1 MDYRLKNKN
10 GKYRWINDRGVP
22 FYDNSGQFIG
32 FIGSCMDVTEKIEG
46 QLMVK
51 MAQNDFLCNTYNRQY
66 AYQLLQDVFNRAKE
80 HHYPLTI
87 MMIDIDEFKAIND
100 QYGHAAGDL
109 ILTKIASSIK
119 SMLQSNDILG
129 RYGGDEFLVGLDH
142 KDKNDALRIAEAIKN
157 SLSTQL
163 FTLSMGNTIAITVS
177 IGIKS
182 LEKESTLDELINQA
196 DIYMYN
202 AKKEGRNRVIG

>member
-1 MDYRLKNKN
+1 
-10 GKYRWINDRGVP
+10 
-22 FYDNSGQFIG
+22 
-32 FIGSCMDVTEKIEG
+32 
-46 QLMVK
+46 
-51 MAQNDFLCNTYNRQY
+51 
-66 AYQLLQDVFNRAKE
+66 
-80 HHYPLTI
+80 

-163 FTLSMGNTIAITVS
+163 FTLSMGNTISITVS

-182 LEKESTLDELINQA
+182 LENESTLDELINQA